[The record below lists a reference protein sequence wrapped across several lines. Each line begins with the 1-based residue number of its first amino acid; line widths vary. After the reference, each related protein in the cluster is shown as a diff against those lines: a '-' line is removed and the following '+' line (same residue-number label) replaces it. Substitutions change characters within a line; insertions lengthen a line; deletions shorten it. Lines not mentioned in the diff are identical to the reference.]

1 MRVLL
6 RSFAAFLRVAIGT
19 MMQYRGEIFL
29 WAVWGLI
36 NPAVLYAMWSAAAE
50 GNIDHTLAGFDRG
63 QFAAY
68 YFCIMIIGHVT
79 TAWDAYELGYYI
91 RSGAL
96 SPKLLRPILP
106 IWEALAANIAY
117 KVATLAFVAPSWL
130 LFYLIVHPTFSA
142 GPWQISLGLV
152 AVVIAGVSNFVLG
165 YVVAL
170 VAFWSPKLDAVGEAY
185 FGLAMMF
192 GGRFAPLEAL
202 PWLLKEIALILP
214 FRWMYAFPAE
224 LLMGKVT
231 TLSGAMSGIGMQLA
245 WLAAFVLAFRIG
257 WAAAVKRY
265 TAVSG

>member
-1 MRVLL
+1 MRVLFN
-6 RSFAAFLRVAIGT
+6 SFSAFLRVAIAT

-50 GNIDHTLAGFDRG
+50 GNVDQTLAGFDRG
-63 QFAAY
+63 QFGAY

-79 TAWDAYELGYYI
+79 TAWDAYELGYFI
-91 RSGAL
+91 RSGSL

-106 IWEALAANIAY
+106 VWEALAANIAY
-117 KVATLAFVAPSWL
+117 KVATLAFVVPSWL
-130 LFYLIVHPTFSA
+130 IFYLIVRPTFSA
-142 GPWQISLGLV
+142 GLWQISLGLL
-152 AVVIAGVSNFVLG
+152 AVVLAGVLNFVIG

-185 FGLAMMF
+185 FGMAMMF

-202 PWLLKEIALILP
+202 PWLLKEIALVLP

-224 LLMGKVT
+224 LLMGKIAT
-231 TLSGAMSGIGMQLA
+231 ASEALAGIGMQLV
-245 WLAAFVLAFRIG
+245 WLAAFVLAFRVG